1 MCPISNNYKNF
12 SRAIEGY
19 RYLKKDINANTYYKH
34 ISYSCSNSEGK
45 HRYSNIK
52 GIGRVYLNKQVLLV

>member
-12 SRAIEGY
+12 SRAIEGCGY
-19 RYLKKDINANTYYKH
+19 PKKDINANTCYKH

-45 HRYSNIK
+45 HYYGNIK
-52 GIGRVYLNKQVLLV
+52 GIGRVHLNK